1 MLDESKQLYIQSAN
15 LIPDWKDFST
25 LELANNYLKLKEENN
40 DYYNSYISAIIC
52 RYWYLINYYYNRQ
65 QYKFATPEDCY
76 EWLITAVTYTLDNH
90 VWTNPNSSLFNDPK
104 APDKAIIVCI
114 SASCSNFYVA
124 SKRQKRILNN
134 KKINFNQL
142 NKFDDETDEECLD
155 RIVKTNYYLDDI
167 YDIRFRDFIKDRIK
181 KFFNNKEYFNAFAL
195 DAIINSNL
203 FKEYKNID
211 SISVILDKKR
221 FRHHFRYI
229 QDTFCLWFANEYNL
243 DFNLVK
249 DSVKYINKLTI
260 DRFNRNLRNLYS
272 AILSDTDFR
281 IYLNLE

>member
-134 KKINFNQL
+134 TKINFNQL
-142 NKFDDETDEECLD
+142 SRFEEETDEECLD
-155 RIVKTNYYLDDI
+155 RLLKLNYYLDNTDVW
-167 YDIRFRDFIKDRIK
+167 FRDFIRK
-181 KFFNNKEYFNAFAL
+181 KVQILFNNKEYFNAFAL
-195 DAIINSNL
+195 DAIINSNV
-203 FKEYKNID
+203 FKELKKD
-211 SISVILDKKR
+211 SVISVILDKKR
-221 FRHHFRYI
+221 FQHHLRYI
-229 QDTFCLWFANEYNL
+229 KDAFCRWFAKEYSL
-243 DFNLVK
+243 DLDTVQ
-249 DSVKYINKLTI
+249 DSVKYVNNLTN
-260 DRFNRNLRNLYS
+260 DKFNRNFRQLCSL
-272 AILSDTDFR
+272 ILSDKDFR
-281 IYLNLE
+281 VFLSLDE